1 MLAGSSLS
9 VGAMSNIYET
19 SRQRIQVA
27 LNNNVDQRL
36 TTELAVG
43 LFLLIDEC
51 FRGLV
56 AAMTPSPTA
65 HDDAP
70 ESPGLTDPED

>member
-56 AAMTPSPTA
+56 AAMTPRPTA
-65 HDDAP
+65 PDEAP